1 MPAHQ
6 WLWLLP
12 AVPVISAA
20 TADLAARRGWR
31 RLLVFATA
39 GYSVLTWLAVMFVT
53 YASGFRGPLEPLFLT
68 LFVAL
73 LCWLSL
79 FLRWRPDKPKDAT
92 P

>member
-20 TADLAARRGWR
+20 AADLAARRGWR

-39 GYSVLTWLAVMFVT
+39 GYSVLTWLAVMLVT
-53 YASGFRGPLEPLFLT
+53 YASGFRGSWEPLWIT
-68 LFVAL
+68 LFIAF
-73 LCWLSL
+73 LCWISL
-79 FLRWRPDKPKDAT
+79 FMRWRPDKPKNIT